1 MGDRWTQQFDPQTR
15 SAYYVDLT
23 TGESQWEKPP
33 GFVVSAPHPESDG
46 AVKIQSAFRAK
57 RARDDV
63 KQRSAK
69 HEPHHPQSAC
79 NHDEHTHVEACLWDL
94 VDAVAASEPQPL
106 DEEENDAQEEVSSAG
121 LSGLTW
127 SAYFDPRT
135 RRQYFVCNET
145 LEIKFEPLPAMA
157 LLVQDSRVLSIQC
170 AFRSH
175 AARRKAARVRMQL
188 QKLTDPIRISRK
200 LDEINSVMDMLMADL
215 DARKLGTEE
224 ECEQFP
230 HLKDL
235 VISWSASV
243 ESLKPKVADLFRC
256 KELLELAA
264 GVTERIERG
273 AFFQEAC
280 AELHNECLYLQRSIR
295 LMNSYFTELDAD
307 RINAAFADVAK
318 WKRNELSALTDPRM
332 SDVVE
337 HSGLLAIFTHV
348 DTLLWTALGPD
359 DYAAGVANTT
369 GRMYEEWHLLVQA
382 AIAGVNDL
390 RDYLNHHMRLLQEWK
405 ARQAQQIQI
414 DQMQA
419 EDNLSSHVEA
429 MTRRLSSQEQE
440 HIAFVAM
447 CRDRWQ
453 KGLTKRHADSQ
464 AAIANSTAQHQ
475 KEVKQLEHIAK
486 LHKRE
491 VERRQKMK
499 LSIWEAA
506 KEGASVEV
514 MRTMVFAEMQKAR
527 QLGYDFHLRSAQS
540 DLGETLIQIACW
552 WGHEV
557 RTICTH
563 S

>member
-1 MGDRWTQQFDPQTR
+1 MDDRWTQQFDPQTR
-15 SAYYVDLT
+15 CAYYVDLT

-33 GFVVSAPHPESDG
+33 GFVASALHAESDG

-63 KQRSAK
+63 KRMSAK
-69 HEPHHPQSAC
+69 HRHHAQFTD
-79 NHDEHTHVEACLWDL
+79 NHETYAQAEACLWDI
-94 VDAVAASEPQPL
+94 VDAVAASESQPL
-106 DEEENDAQEEVSSAG
+106 DEDESDELEVVFP
-121 LSGLTW
+121 SGQPRLTW

-145 LEIKFEPLPAMA
+145 LEITFDPMPDKAQIA
-157 LLVQDSRVLSIQC
+157 QDDRVLAIQC

-175 AARRKAARVRMQL
+175 AARRKAARVQLQL
-188 QKLTDPIRISRK
+188 QKLTDPVQINRK
-200 LDEINSVMDMLMADL
+200 MTDINSVMDMFKADL
-215 DARKLGTEE
+215 DARKLDTEE

-235 VISWSASV
+235 MVSWSASV

-256 KELLELAA
+256 RELLELAV

-273 AFFQEAC
+273 TFFHEAC

-307 RINAAFADVAK
+307 RINAAFADVAE

-332 SDVVE
+332 TDVVE

-348 DTLLWTALGPD
+348 DTLLWAALGPD

-390 RDYLNHHMRLLQEWK
+390 RDYLNHHMRLLQAWK
-405 ARQAQQIQI
+405 ACQAQQVEI
-414 DQMQA
+414 DHMKA
-419 EDNLSSHVEA
+419 EDNSSSRVEA
-429 MTRRLSSQEQE
+429 MTRRLSSQAQD

-453 KGLTKRHADSQ
+453 KGLIKRHDDSQ
-464 AAIANSTAQHQ
+464 TAISNSTAQYQ
-475 KEVKQLEHIAK
+475 KEVKQLEHIIK

-499 LSIWEAA
+499 LSIWEAV

-557 RTICTH
+557 
-563 S
+563 